1 MSALPPPLPDMPA
14 AAELKNDFADWLSP
28 ILVKELRQ
36 GLRTRVFTSTFILLQ
51 LVLTGCVFIGLL
63 VAANGGNTGVSSG
76 FFWTLVALPLVLVL
90 PWTGLGAIS
99 GEQRANTLDLMF
111 LTRLSAWRILLG
123 KWIAIVAQAALLLS
137 AVLPYVVLRYFMGG
151 VNLAAELTTLVILF
165 ALSALLSAILV
176 GLSAY
181 PGRLMRVLVVIGML
195 IGMQVLLPMA
205 LFMTVGG
212 APGLSGMPHLAKTA
226 VAIMVVM
233 LAVVAMLAL
242 NFGAARIAP
251 PAENHAARK
260 RLMGFGLLGLA
271 AAAAMW
277 DSHTQPI
284 TILALVATVP
294 ILVGALCEEPSPI
307 LSIYRPF
314 SIRGWLGR
322 MLGRVLY
329 PGWPSGVICAV
340 LMLGGFGALFAAQHM
355 FKAWWAPISYVA
367 FCGALVVPVAMF
379 RLLRVPARRMILFFI
394 AAQAVGIFLGMVL
407 RIIDSVT
414 DNHIAEALCVFPTSA
429 LFVLATGGVRE
440 PDATWFVAVVV
451 VVTGL
456 AALLLLVMAGLSFH
470 RIAGLERE
478 SLSERS
484 DGVA

>member
-1 MSALPPPLPDMPA
+1 MSALPPPLPDAPA
-14 AAELKNDFADWLSP
+14 AADLKNDFADWLSP

-76 FFWTLVALPLVLVL
+76 FFWTLVALPLVLIL

-99 GEQRANTLDLMF
+99 GEYRANTLDLMF

-123 KWIAIVAQAALLLS
+123 KWIAIVAQAALLLA

-151 VNLAAELTTLVILF
+151 VNLGAELTTLVILF

-176 GLSAY
+176 GISAY

-195 IGMQVLLPMA
+195 LGMQMLLPMA
-205 LFMTVGG
+205 LFMSIGPAVGV
-212 APGLSGMPHLAKTA
+212 SGMPHLARTA
-226 VAIMVVM
+226 IAIVVVM

-260 RLMGFGLLGLA
+260 RLMGFVLLALA

-277 DSHTQPI
+277 DSHAQPV

-294 ILVGALCEEPSPI
+294 ILVGALCEEPTSI
-307 LSIYRPF
+307 LSIYAPF
-314 SIRGWLGR
+314 ARRGWLGR

-329 PGWPSGVICAV
+329 PGWPAGVLCAV

-355 FKAWWAPISYVA
+355 FKEWWAPIAYIA
-367 FCGALVVPVAMF
+367 FCGALLVPAAMF
-379 RLLRVPARRMILFFI
+379 RLLRVPARRMILFYI
-394 AAQAVGIFLGMVL
+394 GAQAACIFLGMVL

-414 DNHIAEALCVFPTSA
+414 DSHVAEVLFLLPTSA
-429 LFVLATGGVRE
+429 LFVLATGGVRDT
-440 PDATWFVAVVV
+440 DAAWFGSGVAAA
-451 VVTGL
+451 TGL
-456 AALLLLVMAGLSFH
+456 AVLVLLVFTGVAFRRMA
-470 RIAGLERE
+470 ALERE
-478 SLSERS
+478 SLSGRS

>member
-14 AAELKNDFADWLSP
+14 ATELKNDFADWLSP

-36 GLRTRVFTSTFILLQ
+36 GLRTRVFTSTFIILQ

-181 PGRLMRVLVVIGML
+181 PGRLMRVLVIVGML

-205 LFMTVGG
+205 LFMSVGS
-212 APGLSGMPHLAKTA
+212 AAGLSGMPHLAKTA

-260 RLMGFGLLGLA
+260 RLMGFALLGLA

-277 DSHTQPI
+277 DSHAQPV
-284 TILALVATVP
+284 TVLALVATVP

-329 PGWPSGVICAV
+329 PGWPSGVVCSV
-340 LMLGGFGALFAAQHM
+340 LILGGFAALFAAQHM
-355 FKAWWAPISYVA
+355 FKEWWAPIAYVA
-367 FCGALVVPVAMF
+367 FCGALLVPAAVF
-379 RLLRVPARRMILFFI
+379 RLLRVPARRMILFYI
-394 AAQAVGIFLGMVL
+394 GAQAVCIFLGMGL
-407 RIIDSVT
+407 RIIDGVT
-414 DNHIAEALCVFPTSA
+414 DSHVAEALFVLPTSA
-429 LFVLATGGVRE
+429 LLVLATGGVRNL
-440 PDATWFVAVVV
+440 DAAWFGSGVAAAAGLAVVV
-451 VVTGL
+451 
-456 AALLLLVMAGLSFH
+456 LLVLSGFAFR
-470 RIAGLERE
+470 RITELERE
-478 SLSERS
+478 SLSARS